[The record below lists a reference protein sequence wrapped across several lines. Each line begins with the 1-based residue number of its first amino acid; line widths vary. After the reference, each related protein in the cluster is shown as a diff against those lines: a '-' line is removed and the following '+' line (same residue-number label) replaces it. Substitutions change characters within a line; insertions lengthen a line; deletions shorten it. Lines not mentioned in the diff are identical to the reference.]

1 MARIGLSCAR
11 EMAWEYRNL
20 SAVVRSGHALKC
32 ASFNR
37 HFEHLMQTDSDP
49 IVAIATA
56 PGRGGIGVVR
66 VSFGTAGADA
76 AAALMDALFDQRL
89 EPRHATYVPFL
100 DGHGAPLDRGIGL
113 YFPAPHSYTGEHVL
127 ELQGHGGPIVLQLV
141 LQRCLDAGRAAGL
154 RLAQPGE
161 FTRRAFLNDKLDLA
175 QAEAV
180 ADLIE
185 ASTEAAARSAGR
197 SLDGAFSRDIH
208 ALVEDVI
215 TLRMLVEA
223 TLDFPEEE
231 IDFLEAAD
239 ARGKLARI
247 RDALARVQR
256 DAKQGALLREGLSVV
271 LAGQPNVG
279 KSSLLNALAG
289 AELAIVTPIAGT
301 TRDKVAQ
308 TIQIEGIPLHVIDTA
323 GLRDTQDEVERIGIA
338 RSWSE
343 IERADVVLH
352 LLDAR
357 GGMTDDDAAIAARL
371 PAGVPVVR
379 VLNKIDLAGVE
390 PGAADAAD
398 GGAREVRLS
407 AKSGRG
413 IDLLRGELLRI
424 AGWQAGA
431 ESVYLARERHLAAL
445 RAASEHLAL
454 AADHAAQNAQALDL
468 FAEELRLAQE
478 QLNSI
483 TGEFTSDDLLG
494 VIFSRF
500 CIGK

>member
-1 MARIGLSCAR
+1 M
-11 EMAWEYRNL
+11 
-20 SAVVRSGHALKC
+20 
-32 ASFNR
+32 
-37 HFEHLMQTDSDP
+37 MQTDSDP

-66 VSFGTAGADA
+66 VSFGAAGADA
-76 AAALMDALFDQRL
+76 AARLMDALFRDRL
-89 EPRHATYVPFL
+89 VPRRAVYVPFF
-100 DGHGAPLDRGIGL
+100 DAAGVPLDRGIGL
-113 YFPAPHSYTGEHVL
+113 YFPAPHSYTGEHVV
-127 ELQGHGGPIVLQLV
+127 ELQGHGGPVVLQLV
-141 LQRCLDAGRAAGL
+141 LQRCLDAGCDIGL

-197 SLDGAFSRDIH
+197 SLEGAFSRDIH
-208 ALVEDVI
+208 RLVDEVVS
-215 TLRMLVEA
+215 LRMLVEA

-239 ARGKLARI
+239 ACGKLTRI
-247 RDALARVQR
+247 RDALAAVQR
-256 DAKQGALLREGLSVV
+256 DARQGALLREGLSVV

-323 GLRDTQDEVERIGIA
+323 GLRDTQDEVERLGIA
-338 RSWSE
+338 RSWNE

-357 GGMTDDDAAIAARL
+357 DGMSVEDHAIAARF

-379 VLNKIDLAGVE
+379 IFNKIDLAGVE
-390 PGAADAAD
+390 PDVRDAGDGA
-398 GGAREVRLS
+398 AREVRLS
-407 AKSGRG
+407 AKAALG
-413 IDLLRGELLRI
+413 IDLLRAELLRI

-431 ESVYLARERHLAAL
+431 ESVYLARERHLRAL
-445 RAASEHLAL
+445 RAAGGHLAT
-454 AADHAAQNAQALDL
+454 AAEHAARNAQALDL

>member
-1 MARIGLSCAR
+1 LRIFAN
-11 EMAWEYRNL
+11 AYR
-20 SAVVRSGHALKC
+20 AIQWTPVVIGGHPYCRTYL
-32 ASFNR
+32 
-37 HFEHLMQTDSDP
+37 FELMQTDSDP

-66 VSFGTAGADA
+66 VSFGAAGADA
-76 AAALMDALFDQRL
+76 AARLMDALFRDRL
-89 EPRHATYVPFL
+89 VPRRAVYVPFF
-100 DGHGAPLDRGIGL
+100 DAAGVPLDRGIGL
-113 YFPAPHSYTGEHVL
+113 YFPAPHSYTGEHVV
-127 ELQGHGGPIVLQLV
+127 ELQGHGGPVVLQLV
-141 LQRCLDAGRAAGL
+141 LQRCLDAGRDIGL

-197 SLDGAFSRDIH
+197 SLEGAFSRDIH
-208 ALVEDVI
+208 LLVDEVVG
-215 TLRMLVEA
+215 LRMLVEA

-247 RDALARVQR
+247 RDALAAVQR

-323 GLRDTQDEVERIGIA
+323 GLRDTQDEVERLGIA
-338 RSWSE
+338 RSWNE
-343 IERADVVLH
+343 IEQADVVLH

-357 GGMTDDDAAIAARL
+357 DGMSVEDHAIAARF

-379 VLNKIDLAGVE
+379 IFNKIDLAGVE
-390 PGAADAAD
+390 PDVRDAGDGA
-398 GGAREVRLS
+398 AREVRLS
-407 AKSGRG
+407 AKAALG
-413 IDLLRGELLRI
+413 IDLLRAELLRI

-431 ESVYLARERHLAAL
+431 ESVYLARERHLRAL
-445 RAASEHLAL
+445 RAAGEHLAT
-454 AADHAAQNAQALDL
+454 AAEHAARNAQALDL